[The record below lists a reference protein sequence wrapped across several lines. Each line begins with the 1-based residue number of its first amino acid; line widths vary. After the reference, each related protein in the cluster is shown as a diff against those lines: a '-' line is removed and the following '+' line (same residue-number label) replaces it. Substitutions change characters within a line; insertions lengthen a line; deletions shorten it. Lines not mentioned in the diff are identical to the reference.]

1 MISIIVLTL
10 RELVR
15 RKFVLAAVVITAVL
29 LGLTGWGFA
38 YLTHARTR
46 GVVVPS
52 HQEVLQIS
60 AMLVILIAYLFSF
73 IVAVLS
79 VFLAAPSLANDIESG
94 VLLPVLTRPLS
105 RHAVIG
111 GKAIALAIVV
121 CVYAGASGAA
131 EFLVVRMA
139 TGYVP
144 PHPAAC
150 IAYLCL
156 LSLAMLVLAIALST
170 RLSAIAASVVAI
182 LFFGIAWMGGIAQS
196 LGMYYGNPAV
206 RDAGTITQLVL
217 PTDAMWRSAVFQ
229 LEPAVFVATM
239 SATHVWPGPFF
250 VVAPPPAAVAVW
262 TLGWI
267 AVVYAIGARRF
278 ALRDL

>member
-1 MISIIVLTL
+1 MISIIALTL

-15 RKFVLAAVVITAVL
+15 RKFVLAAALITAIL

-38 YLTHARTR
+38 YLTHAHTR
-46 GVVVPS
+46 DGILS
-52 HQEVLQIS
+52 HEEVLRVS

-73 IVAVLS
+73 VVAVLA

-105 RHAVIG
+105 RHAAIG

-121 CVYAGASGAA
+121 CAYVSAGGAA
-131 EFLVVRMA
+131 EFLVVRLA
-139 TGYVP
+139 TGYLP
-144 PHPAAC
+144 PHPAAS

-156 LSLAMLVLAIALST
+156 LALAMLALAIALST

-196 LGMYYGNPAV
+196 LGLYYGNAAV
-206 RDAGTITQLVL
+206 RDAGTITQLAL
-217 PTDAMWRSAVFQ
+217 PTDAMWRSAIFQ
-229 LEPAVFVATM
+229 LEPGVTVAAI
-239 SATHVWPGPFF
+239 SAAHVWPGPFF
-250 VVAPPPAAVAVW
+250 VVAPPPAAIVFW
-262 TLGWI
+262 TIGWI
-267 AVVYAIGARRF
+267 AVVYALGARRF